1 MKISGHYW
9 FKEYVVIIVSVTF
22 FGVIMVQQVCTSS
35 MVPMCNTCI
44 YNVLHDVIK
53 NFPLHVVI

>member
-1 MKISGHYW
+1 M
-9 FKEYVVIIVSVTF
+9 VIIISVTF
-22 FGVIMVQQVCTSS
+22 FGVIVVQQVCTSS

-44 YNVLHDVIK
+44 YNVVHDVIK